1 MDNKK
6 LNYTA
11 PFTRNLDT
19 YFEGVICASGAA
31 SGDFNTNVNASQAGR
46 YQDGGVQTWNL
57 FNL

>member
-11 PFTRNLDT
+11 PFTRNLNT

-31 SGDFNTNVNASQAGR
+31 SGDFNTSVNASQSGR
-46 YQDGGVQTWNL
+46 YQDGGVQSWN
-57 FNL
+57 

>member
-31 SGDFNTNVNASQAGR
+31 SGVRPLSGR
-46 YQDGGVQTWNL
+46 RRPNL
-57 FNL
+57 ELV